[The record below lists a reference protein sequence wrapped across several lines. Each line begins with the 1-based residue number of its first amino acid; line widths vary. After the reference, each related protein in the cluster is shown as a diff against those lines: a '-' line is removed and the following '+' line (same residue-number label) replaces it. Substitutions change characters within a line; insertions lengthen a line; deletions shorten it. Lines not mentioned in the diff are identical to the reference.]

1 MFIHTSN
8 EYNLKASYFFIYRL
22 SVIALSWEWEFIEK
36 LLGEESFINGL
47 DLGSIILI
55 LALELQLHV
64 HCFNR

>member
-1 MFIHTSN
+1 M
-8 EYNLKASYFFIYRL
+8 KALYLLIYRL
-22 SVIALSWEWEFIEK
+22 SVITVSWEWEFNEK

-55 LALELQLHV
+55 LALELQQVV